1 MSNQEKHH
9 QSDQSYLKQI
19 GERIK
24 RAREEIGYSQRELG
38 DALCLSDRTVSAY
51 EVGRAQP
58 SLKILQELGRV
69 THQPI
74 SYFLDEDQQ
83 IDFDLQL
90 QIKKI
95 EQELLEVKK
104 LISKKQ

>member
-1 MSNQEKHH
+1 MSNQEEQQKT
-9 QSDQSYLKQI
+9 DQTFLKQI

-24 RAREEIGYSQRELG
+24 CAREEIGYSQRELG

-58 SLKILQELGRV
+58 SLKILQELSRV
-69 THQPI
+69 THRPI

-104 LISKKQ
+104 LISKKK